1 VTDVGQNEHWVSE
14 RTRQARG
21 ALHVFY
27 GVLDDGQ
34 HPEDAMAAALLVR
47 GPLQD
52 ETPSRGQSAGVRYPG
67 HCARCG
73 VGYETPTRPQ
83 CECAGDPPIDH
94 DSRNYQV
101 WVDRVVRLR
110 WDAPGR

>member
-1 VTDVGQNEHWVSE
+1 MAQIPAAYYSAEHHCWFVPVASE
-14 RTRQARG
+14 LFDSPDKVAAEPVRVEIRDGTMWITR
-21 ALHVFY
+21 LS
-27 GVLDDGQ
+27 
-34 HPEDAMAAALLVR
+34 
-47 GPLQD
+47 GP
-52 ETPSRGQSAGVRYPG
+52 TGRGQSAGVRYPG

-94 DSRNYQV
+94 DSRDYQT
-101 WVDRVVRLR
+101 WVDRVMRLR